1 MASKTIT
8 LLRIDGNPE
17 LNAANIQGDDL
28 LLIQHD
34 IGNLNCDYKLKI
46 SSLVSVISDSV
57 GSDIRSEISQSMS
70 DFQDEV
76 DTQIETAVTG
86 IRDDM
91 NEALE
96 QMQQDLPGSLVLTD
110 SDFDEIF

>member
-1 MASKTIT
+1 MAPKTIT

-17 LNAANIQGDDL
+17 LTAADIQDNDL

-46 SSLVSVISDSV
+46 SSLISVIFDSV
-57 GSDIRSEISQSMS
+57 GSDIRSEVSQSMS

-86 IRDDM
+86 IRSDM

-96 QMQQDLPGSLVLTD
+96 QMQQDLPGALALTD

>member
-1 MASKTIT
+1 
-8 LLRIDGNPE
+8 
-17 LNAANIQGDDL
+17 
-28 LLIQHD
+28 
-34 IGNLNCDYKLKI
+34 
-46 SSLVSVISDSV
+46 
-57 GSDIRSEISQSMS
+57 MS

-86 IRDDM
+86 IRSDM

-96 QMQQDLPGSLVLTD
+96 QMQQDLPGALALTD

>member
-1 MASKTIT
+1 MGAKTIT

-17 LNAANIQGDDL
+17 LTAENIQDDDI

-34 IGNLNCDYKLKI
+34 IGNLNNDYKIKI
-46 SSLVSVISDSV
+46 SSLISVISDFV
-57 GSDIRSEISQSMS
+57 GSDIRSEVSQSMS
-70 DFQDEV
+70 DFQDDV
-76 DTQIETAVTG
+76 DSQIETAVTG
-86 IRDDM
+86 IRNDM

-96 QMQQDLPGSLVLTD
+96 QMQQDLPGALALTD

>member
-17 LNAANIQGDDL
+17 LTAANIQDDDI

-46 SSLVSVISDSV
+46 SSLISVISDSV
-57 GSDIRSEISQSMS
+57 GSDIRSEVSQSMS
-70 DFQDEV
+70 DFQDDV
-76 DTQIETAVTG
+76 DSQIETAVTG
-86 IRDDM
+86 IRNDM

-96 QMQQDLPGSLVLTD
+96 QMQQDLPGALALTD